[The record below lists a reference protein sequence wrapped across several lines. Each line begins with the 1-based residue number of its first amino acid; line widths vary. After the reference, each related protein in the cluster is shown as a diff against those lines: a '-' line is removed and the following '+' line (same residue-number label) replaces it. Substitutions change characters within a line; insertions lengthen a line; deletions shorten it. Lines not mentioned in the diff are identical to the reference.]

1 VPSSARRRSRCV
13 YWTTAI
19 KGFDLVFLRHIRF
32 SLGNV
37 MKFDAELPILEFSG
51 FVRQGS
57 CPGSSRRLLDE
68 GRDNARRIE
77 ILSTPTQLRCAIRGS
92 RPSAMRTIGLQLR
105 LNCERSSN
113 GYSCNAL
120 LPSQPLTLIRT
131 AITSAPRRYAGA
143 SW

>member
-1 VPSSARRRSRCV
+1 M
-13 YWTTAI
+13 
-19 KGFDLVFLRHIRF
+19 KGFALVFLRHNWF

-57 CPGSSRRLLDE
+57 CRAFRRLLEE

-77 ILSTPTQLRCAIRGS
+77 ILPPSTQLRCAMRGS
-92 RPSAMRTIGLQLR
+92 RPSAMRTIGLQLH
-105 LNCERSSN
+105 LNCERAPN

-120 LPSQPLTLIRT
+120 VASQPLAQR
-131 AITSAPRRYAGA
+131 SPR
-143 SW
+143 